1 MDNPRA
7 SRRQALLIAAV
18 VALAIAAP
26 AQADGW
32 QPGEYGRWV
41 PGTPMTDGQ
50 NVSDWSGIYV
60 GGKLGGI
67 WSDIHWEQD
76 LGGFDDGGAVPP
88 GTQTNFGPSGFAGG
102 VITGAN
108 LQMGNW
114 IFGAEFSFSGTGLS
128 ESVAS
133 PFFPA
138 TDTFTTDIDWLM
150 TVEGRIGYAWD
161 RVMVFGKG
169 GFAGANATMTMA
181 TTRFGGAVATDDEFV
196 DGWTLG
202 GGIEYAAWPS
212 VILGVEY
219 DYTYLS
225 LSTSPDCPL
234 CAAGI
239 PIAAPGEVSGGVNIN
254 AVMARAS
261 YLFKPED

>member
-1 MDNPRA
+1 MGKLRA
-7 SRRQALLIAAV
+7 LSHL
-18 VALAIAAP
+18 ALAAAAAGALAFDTP
-26 AQADGW
+26 AMADGW
-32 QPGEYGRWV
+32 QPGEPGRWV
-41 PGTPMTDGQ
+41 PGTPMTDCQ
-50 NVSDWSGIYV
+50 CVTDWSGVYV
-60 GGKLGGI
+60 GGKLGGV
-67 WSDIHWEQD
+67 WADAHWEQD

-150 TVEGRIGYAWD
+150 TVEGRIGYSWD

-169 GFAGANATMTMA
+169 GFAGGNATMTMA
-181 TTRFGGAVATDDEFV
+181 TTRNGGLVATDEEFA

-202 GGIEYAAWPS
+202 GGIEYAHWPS
-212 VILGVEY
+212 VILGLEY
-219 DYTYLS
+219 SYTYLS

-234 CAAGI
+234 CLAGI
-239 PIAAPGEVSGGVNIN
+239 PFATPGQVSGGADIS